1 MQVILERLEQF
12 ERILIFN
19 SSSSFIY
26 TYIISSGIAS
36 SQIHRVIV
44 LYVFKFQI
52 FKFFSEISFFALERK
67 KKRERK
73 RKTRPFANS
82 RIPFHPRREKDRNPL
97 ISPSNRAPSKPQLS
111 FLILTDAPSRFHYI
125 ILFNIHP
132 RNPSQNYLRVPKS
145 PNFRSRVPFQTSAR
159 HPPFSSPPPP
169 LPQDLF
175 FPLPELDSRF
185 ATTRLTP
192 RLDRYV
198 CGRFAPVDKFDKTR
212 NRSFLTGANRYSD
225 RFIRRIRLVSP
236 CGQSAIE
243 RNRGIGFSITSA
255 LTEISPIAPR
265 PSFFDVVA
273 HVFQPI
279 FHMETR
285 LHSRGKV
292 SWIRSRLIAG
302 HG

>member
-1 MQVILERLEQF
+1 MKGFRFLTLH
-12 ERILIFN
+12 LLL
-19 SSSSFIY
+19 
-26 TYIISSGIAS
+26 YI
-36 SQIHRVIV
+36 H
-44 LYVFKFQI
+44 
-52 FKFFSEISFFALERK
+52 ISFLRGSPLRKFTALSFYTFSNFSPKYHSSRLKGKKERK
-67 KKRERK
+67 KKK
-73 RKTRPFANS
+73 DFANS